1 MVISYL
7 NHSNIMNEYVL
18 IWFRIDWI
26 MKSTDSCK
34 KTRVTISIP
43 QEAGENLKQLARFN
57 TQLLNDLGILSV
69 QIDGAKPVVVDA
81 MQNTQCPDAQ
91 TKSFAAARWKSN
103 DFISGCWRPV
113 ENMYSQVTPVLNQ
126 IQKHSRDLLMVPC
139 RECLSPASANLCM
152 PNGRFNSCHN
162 IVLTPKPKI
171 PKAVSGFVVE
181 NGRRKQCA
189 ANSHLCSSKPQFLS
203 LAMSQMSSYFDAGY
217 HPPELPGTGIVASIH
232 GDPIS
237 NSLAIG
243 CNDPLDA
250 VFEPPYAKVR
260 PRRQRKKALRTVEK
274 LREEVDQTFVP
285 AADVVEVCLPTKMLG
300 SNNSALPVTRLFHL
314 DNNLGCVTK
323 PALGGM
329 VSKTHESAI
338 VTTDSLSHTVVSE
351 CKLNYAV
358 GSSKLAKCEISR
370 LDLNSSDKTHLKFSC
385 TAPTCDAAFLVDAGR
400 SCYISLT
407 SEDEERIPKLPSS
420 LSDGCLSSPNSPRSL
435 ACVLSDD
442 AKFSCLIPEL
452 CHDKSKKNEAET
464 EPCGNASCGTPPCGA
479 SPSSANFHLNEKSG
493 FLETVSSNVE
503 LFSSG
508 DAVLE
513 SSTIEMALLSCNGS
527 EVNSLQTSCVDQP
540 YPQAA
545 IMFGCAEKDSSLS
558 LSETCCARKLDL
570 TEQKSSS
577 HDPPVDL
584 QVSAEMKKLSGPIS
598 ADHSGS
604 AVDAQLKDLDSCS
617 QMDELNSD
625 LNTGRSEELAA
636 NELDKGSSEKVT
648 MPLDK
653 DLSCVTSRQ
662 LDARQDADDVG
673 ILLPLALQSS
683 SGDCTVMEELSN
695 LPLEKTEPLLKEF
708 QQFQCVLAAD
718 ASEWV
723 SEASVGMI
731 LANDVGSVA
740 TANVNQGGGLKF
752 PINSP
757 VIDAFAES
765 SCVADFATV
774 PLVAAT
780 LTPLLTSE
788 PNQDT
793 MQRITGISSKENE
806 PSSLFN
812 KSRESVDIVL
822 DSNLTDRN
830 LIQKPSQNGY
840 QVGLRGK
847 RSNDTDP
854 VCLDWSGLSD
864 EDIKVIK
871 LNNRHSALDLHSPRF
886 EELSVCSTKALT
898 DDLRQLNALVVCEF
912 DSLAVKASSLLC
924 VTKLTDSAQTKKVR
938 IVKST
943 EMSGNLRTKRK
954 QNGHFSILEKRRM
967 KRKTGRDVP
976 MLNKDHSYL
985 SSGRYCSLKLI

>member
-1 MVISYL
+1 MVISYF

-18 IWFRIDWI
+18 IWFRIDQI

-81 MQNTQCPDAQ
+81 MQNTECPDAQ
-91 TKSFAAARWKSN
+91 TKSFAAASWKSN
-103 DFISGCWRPV
+103 DLISGCWRPV
-113 ENMYSQVTPVLNQ
+113 ENIYSQVTPVLDQ
-126 IQKHSRDLLMVPC
+126 IQKHSRDLLMVPY

-162 IVLTPKPKI
+162 TVLTPKPKI
-171 PKAVSGFVVE
+171 PKA
-181 NGRRKQCA
+181 
-189 ANSHLCSSKPQFLS
+189 ANSPLCSSKPQFLS
-203 LAMSQMSSYFDAGY
+203 LAMSQMSSYFDDGY

-250 VFEPPYAKVR
+250 VFEPSHAKVR

-285 AADVVEVCLPTKMLG
+285 AAEVVKVCLPTKTLG
-300 SNNSALPVTRLFHL
+300 SNNVLPVTRLFHL
-314 DNNLGCVTK
+314 DNNMGCVTK
-323 PALGGM
+323 PALPGM

-358 GSSKLAKCEISR
+358 GSSKLSAKFEISR
-370 LDLNSSDKTHLKFSC
+370 LDLNSPDKTHLKLSC
-385 TAPTCDAAFLVDAGR
+385 TAPTCDTAFLVDAGR
-400 SCYISLT
+400 SCNINLA
-407 SEDEERIPKLPSS
+407 SEDEERMPKLPSS
-420 LSDGCLSSPNSPRSL
+420 LSDGCLSSPYSPRSL
-435 ACVLSDD
+435 ACGLSEDD
-442 AKFSCLIPEL
+442 KFSCPIPEL

-464 EPCGNASCGTPPCGA
+464 EPCGNASCGIPPCAA

-508 DAVLE
+508 DAVSE
-513 SSTIEMALLSCNGS
+513 SSTIEMALLSCNES
-527 EVNSLQTSCVDQP
+527 EVNSLQTSSVHQP

-545 IMFGCAEKDSSLS
+545 IMLGCAEKDSSLG
-558 LSETCCARKLDL
+558 LCETCCARKLDL
-570 TEQKSSS
+570 TEQKSGS
-577 HDPPVDL
+577 HEPPVDF

-598 ADHSGS
+598 ADHSRS
-604 AVDAQLKDLDSCS
+604 AVDAQLKDLNSFS

-636 NELDKGSSEKVT
+636 NELDKGSTEKVT

-662 LDARQDADDVG
+662 LNAWQDADDVE

-683 SGDCTVMEELSN
+683 SDDCTVMEELSN
-695 LPLEKTEPLLKEF
+695 LPREKTEPLLEEF

-718 ASEWV
+718 ASEWI
-723 SEASVGMI
+723 SETRQLPEASVDMI
-731 LANDVGSVA
+731 LANDVSCVA
-740 TANVNQGGGLKF
+740 TANVNQDGGLKF

-806 PSSLFN
+806 PISLFN
-812 KSRESVDIVL
+812 RSQESVDTVL

-886 EELSVCSTKALT
+886 EELSVCSTKALS

-924 VTKLTDSAQTKKVR
+924 VTKLTDGAQSKKVR

-954 QNGHFSILEKRRM
+954 RNGHFSILEKRRM
-967 KRKTGRDVP
+967 KRKIDRDVP
-976 MLNKDHSYL
+976 VLNKDHSYL
-985 SSGRYCSLKLI
+985 SSGRYYS